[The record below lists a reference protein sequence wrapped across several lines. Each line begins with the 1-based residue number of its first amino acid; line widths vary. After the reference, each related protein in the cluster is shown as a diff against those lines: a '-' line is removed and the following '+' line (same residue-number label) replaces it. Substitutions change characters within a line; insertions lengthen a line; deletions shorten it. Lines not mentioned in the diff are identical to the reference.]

1 MRRSKKPVH
10 NCYSCLLNLGDHC
23 WRYEYPRG
31 QWRGNSRCPSFEN
44 ERDYDE
50 YRRWL
55 KQPNIKTRKE
65 LRREY
70 FRTKPRTTIRRT
82 RGGEARPRT

>member
-1 MRRSKKPVH
+1 
-10 NCYSCLLNLGDHC
+10 LLALQVP
-23 WRYEYPRG
+23 PR
-31 QWRGNSRCPSFEN
+31 QWRGGKKCPAFEN
-44 ERDYDE
+44 EQVYNE
-50 YRRWL
+50 YRQWT
-55 KQPNIKTRKE
+55 KQPHIKTRKE